1 MITILVIVL
10 IVEAIAILLFVNL
23 FLKSNSLLG
32 KYKRIMPPGDVD
44 GGGEKASFVESAH
57 KQISEQQ
64 EELRKRQENLS
75 AVNKELG
82 ALRKQLSK
90 EQERSAKL
98 LLNVL
103 PPHIVEEL
111 KATGRSEPES
121 FENVAVFFSDIV
133 DFTRKTSFMDTN
145 EVIAQLNMIFTEFDR
160 IFKNHKCERI
170 KTIGDA
176 YLAVS
181 GMGREQDPRYNH
193 NMLNAAQEAMEFVRK
208 LEEENPYHWQ
218 MRMGIHTGRVVGGI
232 VGSDKYIYDVFGDTI
247 NVASRMEHASKPMRI
262 NVSETTYAFTKD
274 AFVFTARGQIETKG
288 KGLINMYFL
297 EDSSTNRGM
306 TEVITHW

>member
-1 MITILVIVL
+1 MVAALIITI
-10 IVEAIAILLFVNL
+10 IVEAIAVLLFICL
-23 FLKSNSLLG
+23 FLKSNGLLA
-32 KYKRIMPPGDVD
+32 KYKRIMPA
-44 GGGEKASFVESAH
+44 GEKEGGNGSFVETAH
-57 KQISEQQ
+57 KQLSEQQ
-64 EELRKRQENLS
+64 DELRRRQESLNI
-75 AVNKELG
+75 ANKEVG
-82 ALRKQLSK
+82 ALRKQLTK
-90 EQERSAKL
+90 EQDRSAKL

-111 KATGRSEPES
+111 KTSGKSEPES
-121 FENVAVFFSDIV
+121 FESVTVFFSDIV

-170 KTIGDA
+170 KTIGDS

-181 GMGREQDPRYNH
+181 GMGRDPDPRYNH

-247 NVASRMEHASKPMRI
+247 NVASRMEQASKPMRI
-262 NVSETTYAFTKD
+262 NVSETTYALTKD
-274 AFVFTARGQIETKG
+274 SFVFTARGQIETKG
-288 KGLINMYFL
+288 KGLVNMYFL
-297 EDSSTNRGM
+297 EDNSSNRGM